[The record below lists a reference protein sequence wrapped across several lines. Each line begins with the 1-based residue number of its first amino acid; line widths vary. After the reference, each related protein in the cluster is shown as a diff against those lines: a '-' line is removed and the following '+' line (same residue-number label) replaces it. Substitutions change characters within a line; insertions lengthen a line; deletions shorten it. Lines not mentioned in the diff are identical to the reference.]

1 MSVDP
6 GTWSPDEVEL
16 SYQWFRGGA
25 PIAGATSSKYT
36 PVKLDGGQAL
46 SVKVTGSRDGSE
58 SVSKLSSLLL
68 VKHESDDLAVKA
80 WGYNR
85 EGQSTVPN
93 DLTGVVAVASGL
105 KHSLALKSDGTVVG
119 WGANNEGQSVAP
131 EGLSGVVAIA
141 AGSEHSLALKSDG
154 TVVSW
159 GSNTFGQA
167 TVPDGLAGV
176 VAIAAGGKHSLA
188 LKSDGTV
195 VAWGLNDDDQATVPD
210 AATDVQA
217 IAAGKNHNLA
227 VKSDGTVL
235 AWGSN
240 DQDAATVP
248 AAATDVVAIAA
259 GRSHSLALKSD
270 GTAVA
275 WGSNRY
281 WQNDVPD
288 DLADVVAIADGE
300 QHSLALKADGT
311 IVGWGK
317 DDQFQIIDI
326 PAGFATVA
334 ISAGSFHNLA
344 LGAPI
349 QSMTTA
355 QPSISGT
362 FAVDE
367 TLTANPGAW
376 TSGVSFAYQWF
387 NNGKAIANATN
398 QTYVVTKSDLGDN
411 LKVRVTGTK
420 FGYTTASRD
429 SSSSAKILTSSKPT
443 VSGSMTVGSTL
454 SVSRKT
460 WSSKTSFSY
469 QWLRDGATISKATK
483 STYKLGSSDEGHVIT
498 VRVTGKRSGYVRTD
512 RVSDAGAKVLKVATP
527 TVTGDKYVGAT
538 LTANPGAWS
547 DQTDFSYQWLN
558 NGKAIDGAT
567 NRTYEIQ
574 AADVGDALSV
584 RVTGAKDGHV
594 TIAKTSSQSAKI
606 LASTVPQI
614 TGTAAVGS
622 TLGINRGTWSSK
634 VSFSY
639 QWLRDGEVIKK
650 ATKSTYKLTDFDNN
664 KSISVKVTG
673 KRSGYA
679 TVSRTSDPI
688 GWR

>member
-1 MSVDP
+1 M
-6 GTWSPDEVEL
+6 
-16 SYQWFRGGA
+16 
-25 PIAGATSSKYT
+25 
-36 PVKLDGGQAL
+36 
-46 SVKVTGSRDGSE
+46 
-58 SVSKLSSLLL
+58 
-68 VKHESDDLAVKA
+68 
-80 WGYNR
+80 
-85 EGQSTVPN
+85 
-93 DLTGVVAVASGL
+93 
-105 KHSLALKSDGTVVG
+105 
-119 WGANNEGQSVAP
+119 
-131 EGLSGVVAIA
+131 
-141 AGSEHSLALKSDG
+141 
-154 TVVSW
+154 
-159 GSNTFGQA
+159 
-167 TVPDGLAGV
+167 
-176 VAIAAGGKHSLA
+176 
-188 LKSDGTV
+188 
-195 VAWGLNDDDQATVPD
+195 
-210 AATDVQA
+210 
-217 IAAGKNHNLA
+217 
-227 VKSDGTVL
+227 

-240 DQDAATVP
+240 Q
-248 AAATDVVAIAA
+248 
-259 GRSHSLALKSD
+259 
-270 GTAVA
+270 
-275 WGSNRY
+275 Y
-281 WQNDVPD
+281 WQNYVPD

-527 TVTGDKYVGAT
+527 TVTGVDKYVGAT

-639 QWLRDGEVIKK
+639 QWLRDGQPIKK
-650 ATKSTYKLTDFDNN
+650 ATKSTYKLTTADNG
-664 KSISVKVTG
+664 KPITVRVTG

-679 TVSRTSDPI
+679 TVSRTSDSI